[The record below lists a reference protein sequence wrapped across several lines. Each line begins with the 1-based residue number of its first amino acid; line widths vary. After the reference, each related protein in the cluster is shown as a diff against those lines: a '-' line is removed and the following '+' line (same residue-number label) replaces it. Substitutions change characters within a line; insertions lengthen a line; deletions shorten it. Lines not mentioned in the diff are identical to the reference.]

1 MNIYTVMRWILCSAA
16 IASVLSGCG
25 NTVITAPHLS
35 DAAHVI
41 ASSTNLAYGDLSACT
56 KADAGPTDCSAV
68 TNDLCAILQKATE
81 LENLAVAA
89 GFTPAAPIQT
99 ISACSK
105 K

>member
-1 MNIYTVMRWILCSAA
+1 MKRFISTRWVLCSAA
-16 IASVLSGCG
+16 VASVLFGCG
-25 NTVITAPHLS
+25 STVITAPHLS

-41 ASSTNLAYGDLSACT
+41 ASSTNLAYGDMSACT
-56 KADAGPTDCSAV
+56 KADGGPTDCSAV
-68 TNDLCAILQKATE
+68 TNDLCAILQKAAE
-81 LENLAVAA
+81 LENLAVDA

>member
-1 MNIYTVMRWILCSAA
+1 MKRSVSGRWLMRSAA
-16 IASVLSGCG
+16 VVSTLFGCSSAP
-25 NTVITAPHLS
+25 ITAPNLS
-35 DAAHVI
+35 NAAHSI
-41 ASSTNLAYGDLSACT
+41 ASSTNVAYGDMAACT
-56 KADAGPTDCSAV
+56 RADASPTDCSGV

-81 LENLAVAA
+81 LEALALDA